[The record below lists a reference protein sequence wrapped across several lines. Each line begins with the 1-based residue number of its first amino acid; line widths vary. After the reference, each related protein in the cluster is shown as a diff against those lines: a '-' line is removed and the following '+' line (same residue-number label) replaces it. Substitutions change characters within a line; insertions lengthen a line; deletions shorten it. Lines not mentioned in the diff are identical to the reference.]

1 MYLHE
6 YNNTMYNQLI
16 DYKQDTLFKHQ
27 QYQILLFSS
36 SNPIFFSLIE
46 NREMLLWD

>member
-16 DYKQDTLFKHQ
+16 DYKIYYSNTNNTKYFW
-27 QYQILLFSS
+27 ISS
-36 SNPIFFSLIE
+36 ANPIFFSLIE